1 MAIWLGDYVRDKDAV
16 TAIVLIVEMAAWYA
30 DQGKTL
36 YDALQDCYAKYGYY
50 GEKTVNLVMPG
61 LDGMARMAAIMK
73 RLHDAPLTEVAGTPV
88 TLQKDYLTGQMTV
101 PGQAAE
107 PMELKDSDVVAYDL
121 ADGSTFIIR
130 PSGTEPKIKVYILAN
145 GADQAECQ
153 TKVQKYAAFADTIQA
168 LAP

>member
-1 MAIWLGDYVRDKDAV
+1 
-16 TAIVLIVEMAAWYA
+16 
-30 DQGKTL
+30 
-36 YDALQDCYAKYGYY
+36 
-50 GEKTVNLVMPG
+50 
-61 LDGMARMAAIMK
+61 MARMAAIMK

>member
-1 MAIWLGDYVRDKDAV
+1 
-16 TAIVLIVEMAAWYA
+16 
-30 DQGKTL
+30 
-36 YDALQDCYAKYGYY
+36 
-50 GEKTVNLVMPG
+50 MPG

-121 ADGSTFIIR
+121 ADGSTFVRRRCRSMLLLPI
-130 PSGTEPKIKVYILAN
+130 PFKHLHLKSY
-145 GADQAECQ
+145 
-153 TKVQKYAAFADTIQA
+153 
-168 LAP
+168 